1 MVYFSWNRRGNGLHG
16 SVQDKSG
23 PDEGGGFLQHLEA
36 IAAQLGLNRK
46 VIFKGALYGDA
57 KWAVYGDADVFV

>member
-1 MVYFSWNRRGNGLHG
+1 MHG